1 MTSALDSLA
10 VGEIS
15 DGQLLGYTALLA
27 VAGLLMLGLAATG
40 FGRQTA
46 GQRLLNGVLG
56 AGFLGYAIYLFF
68 IFDGGTVII
77 LWYVFILPV
86 LLIVQ
91 AVRRAFAR
99 S

>member
-1 MTSALDSLA
+1 MTSAI
-10 VGEIS
+10 GEIS
-15 DGQLLGYTALLA
+15 DGQLTGYTALLA
-27 VAGLLMLGLAATG
+27 VAGVLMLVLAATG
-40 FGRQTA
+40 FGRQTS
-46 GQRLLNGVLG
+46 GQRLLNGLFGLG
-56 AGFLGYAIYLFF
+56 FVGYAFYLFF